1 MKYLLDTGIFLW
13 SLGGVG
19 RLNKEAQELLA
30 ANVEEVYFSAA
41 SSWEISIKTSLGK
54 LQLPEPPQQY
64 VPHRMTLLGL
74 RALQITHSHALAVSN
89 LPTHHRDP
97 FDRLLIAQ
105 ARSEGMTFM
114 TADPVCTKYP
124 VEVLWCGT

>member
-1 MKYLLDTGIFLW
+1 MKYLLDTGIFLC

-19 RLNKEAQELLA
+19 KLNRDAQELLA
-30 ANVEEVYFSAA
+30 ENQEEVYFSAA

-54 LQLPEPPQQY
+54 LQLPKPPQQY

-74 RALQITHSHALAVSN
+74 QALQITHSHVLAVSE
-89 LPTHHRDP
+89 LPAHHRDP

-105 ARSEGMTFM
+105 AQTEGMTLM
-114 TADPVCTKYP
+114 TADPMCAKYP
-124 VEVLWCGT
+124 VEILWCGA